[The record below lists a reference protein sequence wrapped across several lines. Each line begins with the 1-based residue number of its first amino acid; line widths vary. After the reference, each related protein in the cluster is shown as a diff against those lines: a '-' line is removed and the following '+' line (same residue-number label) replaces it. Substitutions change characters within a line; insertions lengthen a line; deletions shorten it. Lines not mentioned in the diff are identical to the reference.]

1 MCIYKLELIHVPEH
15 ECLLCARQGLF
26 TAMTKTVVIVHGGK
40 KMDWR
45 IVQNIKRALLFARV
59 K

>member
-15 ECLLCARQGLF
+15 ECLLCARQALF
-26 TAMTKTVVIVHGGK
+26 TAMTKTIIIVHGGK

-45 IVQNIKRALLFARV
+45 IVQNIK
-59 K
+59 